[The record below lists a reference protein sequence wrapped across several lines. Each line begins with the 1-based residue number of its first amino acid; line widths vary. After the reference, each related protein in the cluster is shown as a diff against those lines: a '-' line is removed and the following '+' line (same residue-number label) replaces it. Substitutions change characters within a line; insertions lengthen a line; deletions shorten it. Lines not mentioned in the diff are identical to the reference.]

1 VHHKESINQLKIM
14 ERPKTTIGKS
24 FEHRRQP
31 LISSRQ
37 YVFRQLRFFA
47 YGAIIIGISLLM
59 GVAGYCY
66 FGQMAFV
73 DGFYNASMI
82 LTGMGPVTPM
92 TTDGGKIFSSFY
104 ALYSGVAFL
113 TTAAVLLAPAIHRFL
128 HVLNI
133 DTDED

>member
-1 VHHKESINQLKIM
+1 MSERTKSGDHK
-14 ERPKTTIGKS
+14 P
-24 FEHRRQP
+24 FEHKRQP
-31 LISSRQ
+31 LISRRK
-37 YVFRQLRFFA
+37 FALRQLRFLGYATF
-47 YGAIIIGISLLM
+47 IIGISLLL
-59 GVAGYCY
+59 GTGGYCY
-66 FGQMAFV
+66 FGEVSFV

-92 TTDGGKIFSSFY
+92 KTDASKIFSSLY

-133 DTDED
+133 DPDEN